1 MAQVVDENFVSTRDS
16 YREIFVKKYLPSEP
30 HQVHLV
36 FLHDLFD
43 YHGIYQQFAKTLS
56 EVGIAVS
63 MLDMRGFGRSGGGR
77 GVIDKHDEIIDD
89 IEEYLKS
96 LDDSAILA
104 GHGFGGLLAIRLHHR
119 QSLPPE
125 KALKGLILS
134 NPLLRFNN
142 ALPKTNG
149 IVYDRLK
156 HPFDLITL
164 PWKLKISDRSV
175 SEKARL
181 KLSEDPLIREQ
192 LVLRTYRQVEKL
204 IKLEQNASYLID
216 VPTLTLLSGS
226 DTISSINFARLF
238 TKALDSENS
247 RLIEYERA
255 RRDLLS
261 DNENE
266 LVLKDVLQWLKERY

>member
-1 MAQVVDENFVSTRDS
+1 
-16 YREIFVKKYLPSEP
+16 
-30 HQVHLV
+30 
-36 FLHDLFD
+36 
-43 YHGIYQQFAKTLS
+43 
-56 EVGIAVS
+56 
-63 MLDMRGFGRSGGGR
+63 
-77 GVIDKHDEIIDD
+77 
-89 IEEYLKS
+89 
-96 LDDSAILA
+96 
-104 GHGFGGLLAIRLHHR
+104 
-119 QSLPPE
+119 
-125 KALKGLILS
+125 
-134 NPLLRFNN
+134 
-142 ALPKTNG
+142 
-149 IVYDRLK
+149 
-156 HPFDLITL
+156 
-164 PWKLKISDRSV
+164 
-175 SEKARL
+175 L

>member
-1 MAQVVDENFVSTRDS
+1 MAQVVDEIFVSSRDPA
-16 YREIFVKKYLPSEP
+16 RELFVKKYLPS
-30 HQVHLV
+30 QANQTQIV
-36 FLHDLFD
+36 FVHDLFD
-43 YHGIYQQFAKTLS
+43 YHGIYQQLGTCLS
-56 EVGIAVS
+56 EAGFAVS
-63 MLDMRGFGRSGGGR
+63 MLDIPGFGRSGGGR
-77 GVIDKHDEIIDD
+77 GVVDKHDEVVDD
-89 IEEYLKS
+89 IEDYLKS
-96 LDDSAILA
+96 LDQPVILA
-104 GHGFGGLLAIRLHHR
+104 GHGFGGLIAIRLHHR

-149 IVYDRLK
+149 FIYDRLK
-156 HPFDLITL
+156 HPFDLVTL

-192 LVLRTYRQVEKL
+192 LILRTYRQVEKL

-226 DTISSINFARLF
+226 DTIGSVNFARLF

-247 RLIEYERA
+247 KLIEYERA
-255 RRDLLS
+255 LRDLLS

-266 LVLKDVLQWLKERY
+266 QVLKDVLQWLKERY